1 MDLLHIFYKELPV
14 DDDNIFSAN
23 VAENNEI
30 EEVSLKKDQKYMV
43 TGLSINQKT
52 DTDVIIPDLN
62 VRNSLS
68 DMIKS
73 YEEERK

>member
-68 DMIKS
+68 DMIRS